1 MIPVEAIAHFY
12 TTEKDFAFATANCC
26 ISSLAIPTTI
36 LLFYEDWEVAHLIQ
50 FNII

>member
-1 MIPVEAIAHFY
+1 MIPVETIAHFY
-12 TTEKDFAFATANCC
+12 ATEKDLAFGTVNCC

-36 LLFYEDWEVAHLIQ
+36 LLFCEDWEVAHLIQ